1 MVAVVVLTSD
11 RRLTVSG
18 VLALGECMLNSACM
32 HYIGERVL
40 ITILTACFKQDTS
53 HAGGVGNLVA
63 AVCTRS
69 RFLRVCS

>member
-18 VLALGECMLNSACM
+18 VLALGECMLNNACM
-32 HYIGERVL
+32 YYIGERVQ
-40 ITILTACFKQDTS
+40 ITVYTACFKKDTS
-53 HAGGVGNLVA
+53 HVGGVGNLVA
-63 AVCTRS
+63 AVCTKS